1 MIDTE
6 LEEFTLRLRALARQY
21 QDRWYWDEATP
32 LGFWLTLKEYP
43 AAFVY
48 QAFVDLARMSAD
60 PPTGFQI
67 RERVEWLMAEADRR
81 KEREGADLS
90 RLALPAPELPPTP
103 LGAEAERLLAEERAA
118 GHSRGEACR
127 RVSAWV
133 ADSIGGA
140 EPELGPCPVAWPK
153 GWNWGRGRR
162 GAGK

>member
-1 MIDTE
+1 VIDSD

-43 AAFVY
+43 APVVY

-67 RERVEWLMAEADRR
+67 RERVEWLMAEAVRR
-81 KEREGADLS
+81 EEREAADLS
-90 RLALPAPELPPTP
+90 RPALPAPEPPPGP
-103 LGAEAERLLAEERAA
+103 LGAEAERLLAEEMAA

-127 RVSAWV
+127 RVCAWV
-133 ADSIGGA
+133 ADSLA
-140 EPELGPCPVAWPK
+140 TADPVNGPVPVAWPE
-153 GWNWGRGRR
+153 GWNWGRR
-162 GAGK
+162 GPGK